1 MPRATYGNQV
11 RSRVKHLL
19 TAILSYANDE
29 LENSDLLRDHV
40 EVYWQSETQLV
51 VRTKLRNL
59 EELTS
64 KKGEQLTKEQIREAL
79 NRLQDLGILQD
90 NRTTPKGSEIW
101 HFTLKLWSKKIDI
114 NLQECDSLW
123 LKRSYRVW
131 QFHHS
136 ISSVSPQSPPEADY
150 ERDRLPLNPYCNLP
164 SPTYPEFIG
173 RKTELK
179 QLLKFISLN
188 YRTPIITVDGIGGVG
203 KTALV
208 LEAAYQCWEA
218 KNNKI
223 NTSEIPGF
231 DAIIFT
237 SAKPNYLLPSGIVPR
252 QEIHNTLSHIFRA
265 IALTL
270 DDPKITQADTGEQ
283 FSLVYESLSRQRTL
297 LIIDNMETMPLEVQD
312 EVLGFLC
319 DLPSTTKA
327 VITTRQRRLAY
338 AAIRLDSLSEI
349 DSYQLIAQQAD
360 NKSITLNP
368 GECQALYQH
377 FGGIPVALIYA
388 IGQLARGYSL
398 EKILDKSQPLPDDIA
413 YFCFDNSVAPIRE
426 KPAHKLLKSLAIFP
440 DAPVKDALIEVAQLR
455 TIPQSV
461 IDDSFAELYQLSLV
475 RPQAGRYEML
485 SLTREYAKTELGK
498 DLEFEN
504 NARKRWVQ
512 WYIDF
517 GKEYGQ
523 KDWGEWHLQCDGP
536 PGRAEHDHIEAEWGN
551 LVAVLYWCA
560 EAEQY
565 HNVKTLWQSLN
576 DYAYFYGY
584 WEERNFWLDWLIQAG
599 ERQGD
604 WAGLTETLKNKGFIL
619 TRQGTPENLAIASQV
634 LTRAWELRNY
644 ADLKTQRAIA
654 SHITKLRL
662 CQNRVDE
669 APGWIEISKQIV
681 NDPNYLQ
688 KWQRRD
694 WISCIYTEAQIY
706 YYQQEWQKAKE
717 KLEEVI
723 KQTEE
728 IGWIRLMN
736 YGQNWLAD
744 VAIELGDLEKAETLL
759 KMGLPVAQRNKDRRR
774 IACYQASFAQWEKKR
789 GNLTASQE
797 WVKLAT
803 VGFEHLGMKQELEK
817 INRNFPSIK

>member
-19 TAILSYANDE
+19 STILSYANDE
-29 LENSDLLRDHV
+29 LENSEQLRDRV

-59 EELTS
+59 EELTL
-64 KKGEQLTKEQIREAL
+64 KTAEKLTKEQIREAL

-114 NLQECDSLW
+114 NLCECD
-123 LKRSYRVW
+123 RVW

-136 ISSVSPQSPPEADY
+136 IPSVSPQSPPETEY
-150 ERDRLPLNPYCNLP
+150 ERDRLRLPYCNLP

-173 RKTELK
+173 RKTEIK

-208 LEAAYQCWEA
+208 LEAAYQCWET

-223 NTSEIPGF
+223 NSSEIPCF

-237 SAKPNYLLPSGIVPR
+237 SAKQNYLLPSGIVPR

-270 DDPKITQADTGEQ
+270 DEPKITQADTEEQ
-283 FSLVYESLSRQRTL
+283 ISLVYESLSRQRTL

-368 GECQALYQH
+368 HECQAIYQH

-398 EKILDKSQPLPDDIA
+398 ERILDKSQPLPDDIA

-426 KPAHKLLKSLAIFP
+426 KPAHKLLKSLAIFT

-455 TIPQSV
+455 TIPQSI
-461 IDDSFAELYQLSLV
+461 IDDSLAELYQLSLV

-498 DLEFEN
+498 DLEFEK

-517 GKEYGQ
+517 GKEYGH
-523 KDWGEWHLQCDGP
+523 KDWGEWHLQCD
-536 PGRAEHDHIEAEWGN
+536 RLEAEWGN

-560 EAEQY
+560 EAEKY
-565 HNVKTLWQSLN
+565 DNVKTLWQCLN

-619 TRQGTPENLAIASQV
+619 TRQGTPENLSLASEV

-669 APGWIEISKQIV
+669 APEWIEISKQIV
-681 NDPNYLQ
+681 NAPNYQ
-688 KWQRRD
+688 EKWQKRD
-694 WISCIYTEAQIY
+694 GISCIYTEAQIY
-706 YYQQEWQKAKE
+706 YYQQEWEKAKE

-728 IGWIRLMN
+728 IGWMRLMN

-744 VAIELGDLEKAETLL
+744 VAIEQGDLEKAEKLL

-789 GNLTASQE
+789 GNLIASQE
-797 WVKLAT
+797 WVTLAKE
-803 VGFEHLGMKQELEK
+803 GFEHLGMKQELEK
-817 INRNFPSIK
+817 INQNFQCLK